1 MNILKPSKQNIKT
14 YLPAGIILIL
24 LSFLDVTMNSFFQI
38 NLVAF
43 FPGIISYF
51 FPLII
56 GFIGLYLIRLE
67 FSGIRNLDIL
77 NKNINS
83 NNFNAVL
90 TLLTI
95 FIIVKSISP
104 LILSLIHI

>member
-1 MNILKPSKQNIKT
+1 
-14 YLPAGIILIL
+14 
-24 LSFLDVTMNSFFQI
+24 MNSFFQV
-38 NLVAF
+38 NLVGF

-77 NKNINS
+77 LKDY
-83 NNFNAVL
+83 L
-90 TLLTI
+90 GTI
-95 FIIVKSISP
+95 
-104 LILSLIHI
+104 ILENQRNQGCLR